1 MEKTFMSIREVAA
14 TGLISEF
21 YLRRMVA
28 QGKIPGVYSGKT
40 FKINYPM
47 LVRMLEEESA
57 QNAGKEA

>member
-28 QGKIPGVYSGKT
+28 QSKIPGVYSGKT
-40 FKINYPM
+40 FKVNYPM
-47 LVRMLEEESA
+47 LKSMLEEESA
-57 QNAGKEA
+57 KNAGKEA